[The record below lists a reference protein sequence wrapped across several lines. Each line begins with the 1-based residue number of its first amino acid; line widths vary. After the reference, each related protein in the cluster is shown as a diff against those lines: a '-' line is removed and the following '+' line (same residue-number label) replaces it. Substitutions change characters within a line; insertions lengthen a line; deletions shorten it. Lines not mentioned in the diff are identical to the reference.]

1 MTDKVLPPEHPLL
14 DPWLVATLERAIE
27 VAARAHAGQTDK
39 AGQPYILHPL
49 RVMIRMQIGDEMIA
63 AVLHD
68 VVEDTPVSLED
79 LRREG
84 FSEQVVAAVEALTKR
99 EGETR
104 LQAASRAAADPIARK
119 VKLAD
124 NAENMDL
131 SRIPNPTDKDHRR
144 IEEYREVRKLLEAP
158 R

>member
-1 MTDKVLPPEHPLL
+1 M
-14 DPWLVATLERAIE
+14 
-27 VAARAHAGQTDK
+27 
-39 AGQPYILHPL
+39 
-49 RVMIRMQIGDEMIA
+49 A

-68 VVEDTPVSLED
+68 VDEDTPITPDE

-84 FSEQVVAAVEALTKR
+84 FPEVVVSAVIALSKL

-104 LQAASRAAADPIARK
+104 MDAARRLAPNPIARA

-124 NAENMDL
+124 LRDNMDVSRL
-131 SRIPNPTDKDHRR
+131 SNPTEKDHARLR
-144 IEEYREVRKLLEAP
+144 EYEQVRAFLEQANGAN

>member
-1 MTDKVLPPEHPLL
+1 MS
-14 DPWLVATLERAIE
+14 TLERAIE
-27 VAARAHAGQTDK
+27 IAARAHAGQVDK
-39 AGQPYILHPL
+39 GGAPYILHPL
-49 RVMIRMQIGDEMIA
+49 RLMMSVTDPEQRMA

-68 VVEDTPVSLED
+68 VVEDTAITPDD

-84 FSEQVVAAVEALTKR
+84 FSETIVSAVLALTKQ

-104 LQAASRAAADPIARK
+104 MDAARRLAPNPVARA

-124 NAENMDL
+124 LRDNMDL
-131 SRIPNPTDKDHRR
+131 SRLANVTEKDQARLREYEQVR
-144 IEEYREVRKLLEAP
+144 IFLEQAAAQS